1 MHGTTMGLGP
11 FLEVLEQRLDAL
23 SEEQLREI
31 LLDHATW
38 LPAGERAGFLAVFDV
53 PPGAPGSPTRHAAP
67 TADAGLLAEVASF
80 VEDIA
85 GGVYVDGW
93 GYDPEYRDY
102 RAFGDESWTVELDH
116 LLDRAGWALIARD
129 AVTAR
134 EAYRQLLGVMLTE
147 PDGDAGFPG
156 AGTPDELI
164 TTDLTEARHRYL
176 RAVWESEPSA
186 TRVAALLTAIENT
199 TGLGGAASLAAIEAT
214 RREPLPELEAALPDL
229 IARLAAVAGDTRFGT
244 QARMLLAE
252 VTERHGGVDGLAG
265 LARTPGDQQ
274 AEAYRD
280 WIDALVRTD
289 RLDDAR
295 QAATEALDRLPP
307 TGATLAAI
315 AERAVLLA
323 AYDADDAGV
332 AAAQQAAW
340 RAQSTL
346 PRLLDVVEA
355 ATALDT
361 LEQVMAADAALSAGR
376 PDLAAAMLLLSGRVH
391 DALHLAERESASAPG
406 WDDGR
411 HPAPIVVPFLLVGAS
426 DASREASWDDSLL
439 LELLDET
446 NVTGWR
452 YESFAGDDGLDRL
465 RAAIE
470 NTQVAAPLPRPTAP
484 HEPLLLSA
492 LLVERLE
499 RHPPAPPDREAWLQA
514 ARRLIDGRIDA
525 VVAAQHRSAYAR
537 VAHLAAAAAEAIHLA
552 DSPRAATGY
561 LDDLHARYPRHSLFR
576 RELREV
582 AARSPVL
589 T

>member
-1 MHGTTMGLGP
+1 MSGPTMGLGP

-38 LPAGERAGFLAVFDV
+38 LPASERAGFLAVFDLR
-53 PPGAPGSPTRHAAP
+53 PGAPGSPTGHAAP

-93 GYDPEYRDY
+93 GYDPEYRDD

-129 AVTAR
+129 VVTAR
-134 EAYRQLLGVMLTE
+134 EAYRQLLQVMLTE
-147 PDGDAGFPG
+147 QDRDAGFPG

-186 TRVAALLTAIENT
+186 TRAAALLTAIEDT
-199 TGLGGAASLAAIEAT
+199 TGLGDRASLARIEAT
-214 RREPLPELEAALPDL
+214 RREPLPEFEETLPDL
-229 IARLAAVAGDTRFGT
+229 IARLTVLAGDTRFGR

-252 VTERHGGVDGLAG
+252 VTERHGGVDGLAS
-265 LARTPGDQQ
+265 TPGDQQ
-274 AEAYRD
+274 A
-280 WIDALVRTD
+280 
-289 RLDDAR
+289 AR
-295 QAATEALDRLPP
+295 
-307 TGATLAAI
+307 
-315 AERAVLLA
+315 
-323 AYDADDAGV
+323 
-332 AAAQQAAW
+332 
-340 RAQSTL
+340 RAQPTL
-346 PRLLDVVEA
+346 PRLLDAVEVV
-355 ATALDT
+355 TALDT
-361 LEQVMAADAALSAGR
+361 LEQVLAAEAALSAGR
-376 PDLAAAMLLLSGRVH
+376 PDLAAAQLLLSGRVH
-391 DALHLAERESASAPG
+391 DALNLTEGESASAPG
-406 WDDGR
+406 WDHPR
-411 HPAPIVVPFLLVGAS
+411 HPARIVVPFLLIGAS
-426 DASREASWDDSLL
+426 GASLEASWDDSLL
-439 LELLDET
+439 FGLLDEA
-446 NVTGWR
+446 NATGWR
-452 YESFAGDDGLDRL
+452 HEPFASDDGLDRL
-465 RAAIE
+465 RTVIE
-470 NTQVAAPLPRPTAP
+470 DQQEA
-484 HEPLLLSA
+484 PLLLSE
-492 LLVERLE
+492 LLVGRLE
-499 RHPPAPPDREAWLQA
+499 RHPPATPDRQEWLQA

-525 VVAAQHRSAYAR
+525 VVSAQRRSAYAR

-561 LDDLHARYPRHSLFR
+561 LDDLHTRYHRHRLFR